1 MISLSSYN
9 LNKMHCLSSIIIQ
22 LISVRI
28 SSVRFWFLCGKVIAN
43 LCSLL
48 FMKQISSH
56 TYVYC
61 TKRHS
66 SFVIFI
72 LCGIE
77 NEFLGA
83 FWMNKRI
90 ICSYKVFFLQNYSPN
105 LNIFCL
111 LLSGNRKKNTF
122 RIVKFKLILLV
133 VVDMHHRVI

>member
-90 ICSYKVFFLQNYSPN
+90 ICSYKVFFYKIIHLIWTYSVCCCREIGRKTHLELLN
-105 LNIFCL
+105 LSLFYW
-111 LLSGNRKKNTF
+111 
-122 RIVKFKLILLV
+122 
-133 VVDMHHRVI
+133 